1 MSQTDGRLCPKC
13 HSSLEH
19 MERTH
24 WMMNLCRECGF
35 LWLEGDNLAYTIQ
48 HLHLSPGDSG
58 LEFSKLGTIVQ
69 RNKNSGTD
77 LAKK

>member
-1 MSQTDGRLCPKC
+1 
-13 HSSLEH
+13 
-19 MERTH
+19 
-24 WMMNLCRECGF
+24 MMNLCQECGF

-69 RNKNSGTD
+69 RNKSGGTD
-77 LAKK
+77 FVKK